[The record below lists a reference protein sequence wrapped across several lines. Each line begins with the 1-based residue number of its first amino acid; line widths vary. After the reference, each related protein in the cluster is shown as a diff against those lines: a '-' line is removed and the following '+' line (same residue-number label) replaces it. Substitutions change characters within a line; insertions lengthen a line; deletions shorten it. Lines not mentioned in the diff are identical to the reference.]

1 MTDYTP
7 TADLDEV
14 TTAACEAIRDAAAG
28 LCDVAVTPAITSAIL
43 PVIEALVDAMGAL
56 RTL

>member
-14 TTAACEAIRDAAAG
+14 TTAAYEAIRDAAAG
-28 LCDVAVTPAITSAIL
+28 LCDVAVTPAIRSAVL
-43 PVIEALVDAMGAL
+43 PAIEALIDAMGAL
-56 RTL
+56 RAV